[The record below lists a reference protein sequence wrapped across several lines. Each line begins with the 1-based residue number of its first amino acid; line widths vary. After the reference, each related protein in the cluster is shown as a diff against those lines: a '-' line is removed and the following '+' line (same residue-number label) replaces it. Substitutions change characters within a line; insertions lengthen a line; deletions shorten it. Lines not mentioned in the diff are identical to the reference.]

1 MCDKVRQAAAKGP
14 VVMMPTHRS
23 YFDFLLMSFIGFA
36 FELTPPHIVA
46 AEDFLNLGCG
56 GPTVWVGPSTLR
68 WVGRWVLFSVA
79 VVHAPPCLPA
89 YDRSRRSC
97 AVGWSVSGW

>member
-1 MCDKVRQAAAKGP
+1 M
-14 VVMMPTHRS
+14 MMPTHRS

-56 GPTVWVGPSTLR
+56 PQCGPIYVGLGWALGFVFGRRGLR
-68 WVGRWVLFSVA
+68 A
-79 VVHAPPCLPA
+79 TLPA
-89 YDRSRRSC
+89 C
-97 AVGWSVSGW
+97 L